1 MCAAKCRIL
10 KARELGGMY
19 RRMKCTDEEDQP
31 AKMSLNPR
39 RASRKR
45 KKQSCPSSQTDS

>member
-39 RASRKR
+39 PAALPE
-45 KKQSCPSSQTDS
+45 KK